1 MDTEKKAVEIITG
14 RYGMGTSEQN
24 EVVDSILGGIHAGE
38 RFETYFHWY
47 NILHELGHSIMCFN
61 TDVRPHP
68 VKEEQIVNDFAVAY
82 WLYYGENE
90 KISSLNEIISYALAH
105 LKCPAPTGVTHI
117 EYAHEK
123 WGTEDIFSFNNYG
136 WFQFS
141 CVKDS
146 LRDRKDLALVLTQ
159 MGIKN
164 IQVQPQKT
172 FTYSVIDENTARK
185 VIDDAVPALRKWGVK
200 LPDAYIV
207 FDNDPNRHMCNIID
221 L

>member
-1 MDTEKKAVEIITG
+1 VDIGKKVVEIITG

-24 EVVDSILGGIHAGE
+24 EVVDTILGEKYAKE
-38 RFETYFHWY
+38 RFEIYFHWY
-47 NILHELGHSIMCFN
+47 NILHELGHSIMFFN
-61 TDVRPHP
+61 TDVRPHM
-68 VKEEQIVNDFAVAY
+68 VNEEQIVNDFAVAY
-82 WLYYGENE
+82 WLYYGEDE
-90 KISSLNEIISYALAH
+90 KINSLNEIISYALAH

-123 WGTEDIFSFNNYG
+123 WGTQDFNTFNDYG
-136 WFQFS
+136 WFQFN

-146 LRDRKDLALVLTQ
+146 LRERKNLASVLTQ

-172 FTYSVIDENTARK
+172 IIYSVINEDTAIK
-185 VIDDAVPALRKWGVK
+185 VIEDAVPTMLKWGVI
-200 LPDAYIV
+200 LPEAYVI

-221 L
+221 I

>member
-24 EVVDSILGGIHAGE
+24 QVVDSILGGIHASE

-61 TDVRPHP
+61 ADVRPHP
-68 VKEEQIVNDFAVAY
+68 VNEEQIVNDFAVAY
-82 WLYYGENE
+82 WLYYGENK
-90 KISSLNEIISYALAH
+90 KINSLNEIISNALANI
-105 LKCPAPTGVTHI
+105 KCPAPTGVTHI

-123 WGTEDIFSFNNYG
+123 WGTEDLYNFNNYG
-136 WFQFS
+136 WFQFN

-146 LRDRKDLALVLTQ
+146 LRERKNLAIVLTQ

-164 IQVQPQKT
+164 IQVQPQEI
-172 FTYSVIDENTARK
+172 FSYSVINENMARK
-185 VIDDAVPALRKWGVK
+185 IIEDAVSTMRKWGVK
-200 LPDAYIV
+200 LPDTYIV
-207 FDNDPNRHMCNIID
+207 FDNNPNRHMCNIID